1 MLMLE
6 EQGSH
11 EAIVFIVSLAARE
24 SERILMRGF
33 EI

>member
-6 EQGSH
+6 EEVSH
-11 EAIVFIVSLAARE
+11 EAIFKVSLAARE
-24 SERILMRGF
+24 SKQILMRGF